1 LLAAEGMTGPEAP
14 VTGRHGLQEL
24 VSGKFELPPFD
35 LDSFVTRQARIKYWP
50 VEYHLQAAVWAGIE
64 FRRQFG
70 SATLESIDILTYW
83 SAWHETGSEA
93 AKWDPRTRETA
104 DHSMPYVFVRAFQ
117 NGALEASAF
126 EPAEYLDWDVRK
138 EMDKVSVL
146 VDDELEAKFPDEIV
160 MRATARTADGRQ
172 HSVEIVNP
180 RGHEDNPVTP
190 DEVAAKFLRLTR
202 PSYGEQRARQI
213 LASWSAIA
221 DAARVSDA
229 IDLLA
234 RAD

>member
-1 LLAAEGMTGPEAP
+1 M
-14 VTGRHGLQEL
+14 
-24 VSGKFELPPFD
+24 
-35 LDSFVTRQARIKYWP
+35 
-50 VEYHLQAAVWAGIE
+50 
-64 FRRQFG
+64 
-70 SATLESIDILTYW
+70 TYW

-117 NGALEASAF
+117 TGALEVSVF
-126 EPAEYLDWDVRK
+126 EPEEYLDPTVRK

-146 VDDELEAKFPDEIV
+146 VEDELEAKFPDEIV

-180 RGHEDNPVTP
+180 RGHEANPVTS
-190 DEVAAKFLRLTR
+190 DEVAAKFLRLTT
-202 PSYGEQRARQI
+202 PGYGEQRAREI

-221 DAARVSDA
+221 GARRVSDA

-234 RAD
+234 RVG